1 MGVLIYIGKNID
13 KEKCYV
19 ELKENEVNYII
30 FFGLS
35 GSGKIIVMRV
45 IVEEIF

>member
-30 FFGLS
+30 FFWVKWQWEDYS
-35 GSGKIIVMRV
+35 YESYS
-45 IVEEIF
+45 